1 MKNTTRSLRSRLSR
15 RLRCVL
21 VALVLAAALL
31 PSAVARAQ
39 PSTPSTPPVAPGS
52 VALDITCSPDT
63 FRPNEW
69 VVIECVTHIKNNGEN
84 AMPEGSVDVGSD
96 SGVIPEYFWVS
107 YFHSG
112 RYWPVGTSDLS
123 FAVPG
128 LQPGETLESKVTELS
143 MMAEGTWGG
152 SATLDIDG
160 RSVATVALQQTASSN
175 ADALPD
181 NLSITQTLSSVSA
194 HGAGAPT
201 ETYETKITN
210 RGSSPIT
217 NVKITEHSDNA
228 ALLQTDPAP
237 SERDDDLGLVSW
249 DLTSFG
255 GGSLIPGESLLLH
268 ATYGPLVD
276 DSCTSMS
283 AGIVVEADVG
293 GTTERYGVRPDSAP
307 LGNCSFEEGVPGG
320 KGGPIAF
327 GQGGDGPIEAT
338 FDFIWAAA
346 FLAAV
351 GAGLVGLA
359 LVARKRIRR

>member
-1 MKNTTRSLRSRLSR
+1 MKNATRSLRSRLPR

-21 VALVLAAALL
+21 VALVLAALLL

-39 PSTPSTPPVAPGS
+39 TPPVAPGS

-107 YFHSG
+107 YSHSG

-128 LQPGETLESKVTELS
+128 LQPGGTFESKVTELS
-143 MMAEGTWGG
+143 RMAEGTWQG

-160 RSVATVALQQTASSN
+160 QSVATVALQQTASTD

-181 NLSITQTLSSVSA
+181 NLSITQTFSNMSA
-194 HGAGAPT
+194 DGTSGPT
-201 ETYETKITN
+201 VTYETRITN
-210 RGSSPIT
+210 RTSTPIT
-217 NVKITEHSDNA
+217 NVKITERVDNA
-228 ALLQTDPAP
+228 ALLQTDPKP
-237 SERDDDLGLVSW
+237 SDQNADSGLVSW
-249 DLTSFG
+249 DMTSFG
-255 GGSLIPGESLLLH
+255 GGLLIHGESLLLH
-268 ATYGPLVD
+268 TTYGPRAD
-276 DSCTSMS
+276 DSCASMS

-293 GTTERYGVRPDSAP
+293 GTTERYGVRPAPAP

-320 KGGPIAF
+320 RGGPVAF
-327 GQGGDGPIEAT
+327 GQGGEGPAEAT

-346 FLAAV
+346 FLAAA

-359 LVARKRIRR
+359 LVARRRIHR